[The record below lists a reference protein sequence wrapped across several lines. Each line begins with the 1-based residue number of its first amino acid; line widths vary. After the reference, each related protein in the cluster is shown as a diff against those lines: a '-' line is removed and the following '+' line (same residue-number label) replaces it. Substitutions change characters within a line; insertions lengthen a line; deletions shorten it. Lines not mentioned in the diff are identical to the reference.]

1 MMKRLKALLSGS
13 PESTSEA
20 DTDEKLHLATA
31 ALLME
36 AACMDGHI
44 DGAETE
50 TVISLLTEH
59 FGLEADEAT
68 ELAEAGRREVSESN
82 ELYGFTRIIKDSFDH
97 DERIKMIEMLWRVA
111 YADGHLHEYEANL
124 LRRVAGLIYV
134 SDRDSGEARK
144 RVLERLDLGGSNVP

>member
-1 MMKRLKALLSGS
+1 MMKRLKALLGGASDATS
-13 PESTSEA
+13 PAEA
-20 DTDEKLHLATA
+20 EDKLHLATA

-44 DGAETE
+44 DDTE
-50 TVISLLTEH
+50 TATVIALLTEH
-59 FGLEADEAT
+59 FGISADEAT
-68 ELAEAGRREVSESN
+68 ELTEAGRIEVSESN
-82 ELYGFTRIIKDSFDH
+82 ELYGFTRTIKDSFDH
-97 DERIKMIEMLWRVA
+97 DERIKMIEMLWRIA

-144 RVLERLDLGGSNVP
+144 RVLEQLDFNGANVT

>member
-1 MMKRLKALLSGS
+1 MMKRLKALLSGA
-13 PESTSEA
+13 PAETTEA
-20 DTDEKLHLATA
+20 GRAEKLHLATA

-44 DGAETE
+44 DDAETE
-50 TVISLLTEH
+50 TVITVLTEH
-59 FGLEADEAT
+59 FGLGREEAT
-68 ELAEAGRREVSESN
+68 ELTEAGRSEVSGSN

-134 SDRDSGEARK
+134 SDRDRGEARK
-144 RVLERLDLGGSNVP
+144 RVLEQLDLNGMNVP